1 MKTRDNPGSLW
12 DTADFYY
19 PILYSH
25 GIFLHLFLFFP
36 THFNYKVKFSI
47 LFFCICCVLE
57 RTIRQIGQLSLSFNF
72 K

>member
-25 GIFLHLFLFFP
+25 GIFLRLFLFFP

-47 LFFCICCVLE
+47 LFFVYVV
-57 RTIRQIGQLSLSFNF
+57 F
-72 K
+72 